1 MDHVAE
7 KTNIRDGLG
16 LPLCK
21 ETISSASPLK
31 HKGKIQEEGGG
42 EKGTRGW
49 RSWSSQLL
57 EAGMLEDGQETRT
70 GVK

>member
-1 MDHVAE
+1 MDHGAE

-21 ETISSASPLK
+21 ETFPSPSLLK
-31 HKGKIQEEGGG
+31 QGERSRRKREG
-42 EKGTRGW
+42 EKSSRAGGRGPA
-49 RSWSSQLL
+49 SSL

-70 GVK
+70 EVK